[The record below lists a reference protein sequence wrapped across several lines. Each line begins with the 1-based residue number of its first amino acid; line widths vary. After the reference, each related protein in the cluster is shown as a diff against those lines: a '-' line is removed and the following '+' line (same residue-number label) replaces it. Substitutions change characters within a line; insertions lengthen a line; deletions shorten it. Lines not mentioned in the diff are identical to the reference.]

1 MMERSDSGQR
11 NSAPKPSPS
20 LRDELEEAAA
30 GLSHYSESDYPYQFF
45 TLPAEGESDLTPEG
59 FIMRL
64 GISQQ
69 FIDEFNVPVDKLI
82 EERALDDFIQ
92 TEEWAAPSGADQ
104 NDPEAVAEFART
116 RRLKEVLKKRLRGV
130 TVFRVGQVDIR
141 CYIAGLD
148 EQSNIAG
155 LVTTAI
161 ET

>member
-1 MMERSDSGQR
+1 MATKSSSG
-11 NSAPKPSPS
+11 AT
-20 LRDELEEAAA
+20 LGEELEKAAE
-30 GLSHYSESDYPYQFF
+30 GLRHQSESDYPFQFF
-45 TLPAEGESDLTPEG
+45 TLPSAGESDLTPEG

-82 EERALDDFIQ
+82 EERALDDFLQ
-92 TEEWAAPSGADQ
+92 TEDWAVDQ
-104 NDPEAVAEFART
+104 SDPEAVSELAQT

-130 TVFRVGQVDIR
+130 TVFRVGQIDIR

-148 EQSNIAG
+148 EQNNLAG
-155 LVTTAI
+155 LMTTAI

>member
-1 MMERSDSGQR
+1 MMKRSDSGQR
-11 NSAPKPSPS
+11 KSAPKPPLS

-30 GLSHYSESDYPYQFF
+30 GLSHLSESDYPYQFF

-64 GISQQ
+64 GISLQ
-69 FIDEFNVPVDKLI
+69 FIEDFNVPVDKLI
-82 EERALDDFIQ
+82 EERALDDFLQ
-92 TEEWAAPSGADQ
+92 TDDGDVDES
-104 NDPEAVAEFART
+104 DPESASELARI
-116 RRLKEVLKKRLRGV
+116 RRLKKVLRRRLRGV
-130 TVFRVGQVDIR
+130 TVFRVGHVEIR

-148 EQSNIAG
+148 EQNNIAG

>member
-1 MMERSDSGQR
+1 MVERSDSDQR
-11 NSAPKPSPS
+11 TSAPKPPLS

-45 TLPAEGESDLTPEG
+45 TLPSAGESDLTAEG

-69 FIDEFNVPVDKLI
+69 FIDEFSVPVDKLI
-82 EERALDDFIQ
+82 EERALDDFLQ
-92 TEEWAAPSGADQ
+92 TEDWAAPSGDDQ
-104 NDPEAVAEFART
+104 SGPESAAEFART

-130 TVFRVGQVDIR
+130 KVFRVGQVDIR

-148 EQSNIAG
+148 EQNNIVG